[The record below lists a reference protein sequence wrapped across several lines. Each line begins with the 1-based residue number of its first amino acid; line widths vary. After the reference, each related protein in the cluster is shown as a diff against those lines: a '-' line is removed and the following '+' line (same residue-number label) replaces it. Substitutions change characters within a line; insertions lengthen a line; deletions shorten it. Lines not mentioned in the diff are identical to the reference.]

1 MDAIGDG
8 AIALCLEA
16 FACAQKQFDG
26 RYLRNRIEHAEMI
39 NAEQM
44 EKARELGIILSMQPT
59 YEGIWGGEGKLYHQ
73 RLGTR
78 YKETNTFREIL
89 DYGIV
94 LCGGSDSNVTDP
106 NPMMGI
112 HYAVNHPVEAHR
124 ITVEEAVRMYT
135 YNGAYALFEEE
146 QIGSL
151 TPGKKADI
159 VVMNKNLK
167 KIQPNQLKK
176 VKVDLTMKN
185 GRIVFNRGLYAE
197 T

>member
-1 MDAIGDG
+1 
-8 AIALCLEA
+8 
-16 FACAQKQFDG
+16 
-26 RYLRNRIEHAEMI
+26 
-39 NAEQM
+39 
-44 EKARELGIILSMQPT
+44 
-59 YEGIWGGEGKLYHQ
+59 
-73 RLGTR
+73 
-78 YKETNTFREIL
+78 
-89 DYGIV
+89 
-94 LCGGSDSNVTDP
+94 
-106 NPMMGI
+106 
-112 HYAVNHPVEAHR
+112 
-124 ITVEEAVRMYT
+124 MYT